1 MQWTAECKT
10 AHGLAVLSSAEETSK
25 LVFTDVG
32 AKKVKCLLL
41 GEDVLTV
48 EVSD

>member
-1 MQWTAECKT
+1 MQNGAQ
-10 AHGLAVLSSAEETSK
+10 SSSVVIAEETSK

-32 AKKVKCLLL
+32 AKKVEYLLL